1 MNDKFFSMGIMLL
14 FITIGVNTMLTMGAQ
29 LEDTNGSPLMIH
41 ILPYIYPLISV
52 EEIRAKA
59 DTCTINV
66 NELTPQSTTPGQV
79 EGFTPITCENGVLQP
94 AAGITFIS
102 NSLLMLAGLELML
115 IAIGTFL
122 LPSMYIFLAGVATIV
137 ALLKWALIAY
147 AGSQIVRAIF
157 GRSLF

>member
-1 MNDKFFSMGIMLL
+1 MNDRFFSMGIMLL

-41 ILPYIYPLISV
+41 MMPYIYPLISV
-52 EEIRAKA
+52 EEIRTKA
-59 DTCTINV
+59 DTCTINS

-79 EGFTPITCENGVLQP
+79 EGFTPITCENGALQP
-94 AAGITFIS
+94 AAGITFIL
-102 NSLLMLAGLELML
+102 NSLLMLGGLELML

-137 ALLKWALIAY
+137 ALIKWALIAY